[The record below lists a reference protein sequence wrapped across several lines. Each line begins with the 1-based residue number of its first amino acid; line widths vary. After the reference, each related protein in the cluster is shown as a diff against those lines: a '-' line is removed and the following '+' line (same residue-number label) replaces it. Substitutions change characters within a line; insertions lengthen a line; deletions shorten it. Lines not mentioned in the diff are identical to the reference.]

1 MKPFLAALAVS
12 ISFTSFAGGSVVVG
26 DTQRRES
33 SLSEEPHYSD
43 AGASLS
49 GPVQRM
55 ELGAGSTPAHQQ
67 PVPQGAVTAPLSRA
81 AGTRGE
87 NPGNKFREESET
99 DSQQT
104 AKSES
109 QYGRAVPHHLG
120 EPWSHHRR
128 IRHAEAEGQKRI
140 EVAQAP
146 SRNRTL
152 EFGETGE
159 TKAGGDILDGPIDGG
174 SVGGLTARRDERKWP
189 LIGKVQTASLVALA
203 LADYDSTQ
211 RGLARGG
218 REVGLVLS
226 CGGQLCQGRYTAINA
241 GVVLGTYAITRYA
254 IPRLPQR
261 WRRVTNIML
270 SGMIGGRGLVVVSN
284 YRKAAR
290 IK

>member
-43 AGASLS
+43 TGITRNA
-49 GPVQRM
+49 PVQRM

-87 NPGNKFREESET
+87 NPGK
-99 DSQQT
+99 
-104 AKSES
+104 
-109 QYGRAVPHHLG
+109 
-120 EPWSHHRR
+120 
-128 IRHAEAEGQKRI
+128 
-140 EVAQAP
+140 
-146 SRNRTL
+146 
-152 EFGETGE
+152 
-159 TKAGGDILDGPIDGG
+159 
-174 SVGGLTARRDERKWP
+174 KWP
-189 LIGKVQTASLVALA
+189 LIGRVQTASLVALA

-270 SGMIGGRGLVVVSN
+270 SGMITGRGFIVVQN